1 MGTTGAKAVGRK
13 QYEVE
18 VPKAKILLVDDNR
31 DVLNSMS
38 AVLEVLDEEVLTAS
52 SANEALRHLLKH
64 DPAVI
69 VLDVMMPETDGF
81 QLAAM
86 IRQRERFK
94 HTPILFLTGL
104 GKEDRHMLQ
113 GYQAGA
119 VDYLLKP
126 VDPDVLRSKVRI
138 FVELAK
144 KNDMLQRY
152 TEMLRANSERLEE
165 ALEDTIKAKQNLEAE
180 MAERRRVQTSRDRLA
195 GQLGAM
201 PDFVSHMAEGAVTA
215 GLDGAI
221 LYCNNR
227 FGEMLNQDASE
238 LAGTSIHD
246 IISPQYR
253 EVFSAALPGAR
264 SGRITAELE
273 FVSATGELVPA
284 QVALSSFNGAEIEA
298 IAMVVTDLRDQKR
311 NERLLTEGRLARMML
326 EQAHSGMAVCDES
339 GRITLASRI
348 FHEIC
353 KENPL
358 FRDFDDVLP
367 LQVVH
372 QHTSGERRF
381 SIRDVLAGVNHKSTE
396 VLLRRHD
403 GTELPLLMTA
413 GRIQSD
419 NGAIVGGVIALFD
432 ISDRKTIEEA
442 LRRSEKLAAAGRIAG
457 ALAHEINNPLS
468 AVTNILYLL
477 ENSSLEEKLQYYV
490 SLASSELAR
499 VSHIVRNTLS
509 FYRESSKPV
518 AVSVTEVID
527 YVLEVYNRH
536 ITEKSVNIVKRYE
549 FDEVIDSFPGE
560 LRQIFSNLISNSIDA
575 LPAAGD
581 LILSVRTAVHPQT
594 KIEGVRVTIADRG
607 HGISREHRE
616 KLFEPFFTT
625 KGEKGTGL
633 GLWVTQGI
641 LQKQGGSI
649 RVRSCCDPQNSW
661 TAFSVFIPGAVH
673 AMEANMALSR
683 AQEIA

>member
-1 MGTTGAKAVGRK
+1 
-13 QYEVE
+13 
-18 VPKAKILLVDDNR
+18 
-31 DVLNSMS
+31 
-38 AVLEVLDEEVLTAS
+38 
-52 SANEALRHLLKH
+52 
-64 DPAVI
+64 
-69 VLDVMMPETDGF
+69 
-81 QLAAM
+81 
-86 IRQRERFK
+86 
-94 HTPILFLTGL
+94 
-104 GKEDRHMLQ
+104 
-113 GYQAGA
+113 
-119 VDYLLKP
+119 
-126 VDPDVLRSKVRI
+126 
-138 FVELAK
+138 
-144 KNDMLQRY
+144 
-152 TEMLRANSERLEE
+152 
-165 ALEDTIKAKQNLEAE
+165 
-180 MAERRRVQTSRDRLA
+180 
-195 GQLGAM
+195 
-201 PDFVSHMAEGAVTA
+201 
-215 GLDGAI
+215 
-221 LYCNNR
+221 
-227 FGEMLNQDASE
+227 
-238 LAGTSIHD
+238 
-246 IISPQYR
+246 
-253 EVFSAALPGAR
+253 
-264 SGRITAELE
+264 
-273 FVSATGELVPA
+273 
-284 QVALSSFNGAEIEA
+284 
-298 IAMVVTDLRDQKR
+298 
-311 NERLLTEGRLARMML
+311 
-326 EQAHSGMAVCDES
+326 MAVCDES

-348 FHEIC
+348 FQEIC

-367 LQVVH
+367 LQIVH
-372 QHTSGERRF
+372 PHTSSERKF
-381 SIRDVLAGVNHKSTE
+381 SVQDVLAGVTHKSTE
-396 VLLRRHD
+396 VRLRRHD

-419 NGAIVGGVIALFD
+419 HGEIVGGVIALFD

-518 AVSVTEVID
+518 PVSVTEVID

-536 ITEKSVNIVKRYE
+536 ISEKSLNIVKRYE
-549 FDEVIDSFPGE
+549 FEEAIDSFPGE

-575 LPAAGD
+575 LPSNGE
-581 LILSVRTAVHPQT
+581 LVLSVHEAVHPQT

-607 HGISREHRE
+607 HGISRKHRE

-649 RVRSCCDPQNSW
+649 RVRSCCDKQNSW

-673 AMEANMALSR
+673 AMQTEQLLSR

>member
-1 MGTTGAKAVGRK
+1 MATAVK
-13 QYEVE
+13 QYEVQ

-31 DVLNSMS
+31 DVLRSMT
-38 AVLEVLDEEVLTAS
+38 AVLEVLNEDILTAS
-52 SANEALRHLLKH
+52 GANEALRHLLKH
-64 DPAVI
+64 DPAVM

-86 IRQRERFK
+86 IRQREKFR

-152 TEMLRANSERLEE
+152 AEMLKSNSERLEE
-165 ALEDTIKAKQNLEAE
+165 ALADTIKAKQNLEAE

-201 PDFVSHMAEGAVTA
+201 PDFVAYMAEGAVTV
-215 GLDGAI
+215 GHDGKV
-221 LYCNNR
+221 LYCNSR
-227 FGEMLNQDASE
+227 FGEMLRKSSAE
-238 LAGTSIHD
+238 VLGESID
-246 IISPQYR
+246 SFISPAFR
-253 EVFSAALPGAR
+253 NVFSAALSEAR
-264 SGRITAELE
+264 KGRITAELE
-273 FVSATGELVPA
+273 FLSTVGEQVPA
-284 QVALSSFNGAEIEA
+284 QIAISTFNGADIA
-298 IAMVVTDLRDQKR
+298 AVAMVVTDLRSQKR
-311 NERLLTEGRLARMML
+311 NEQLLAEGRLARMML
-326 EQAHSGMAVCDES
+326 EQAHSGMAVCDEH
-339 GRITLASRI
+339 GKIILASRI

-353 KENPL
+353 RENPL
-358 FRDFDDVLP
+358 FRNFDEVLS
-367 LQVVH
+367 LQLVH
-372 QHTSGERRF
+372 PSSTEQHSF
-381 SIRDVLAGVNHKSTE
+381 SIQEVLAGTAAKSAE
-396 VLLRRHD
+396 VSLRRHD

-419 NGAIVGGVIALFD
+419 NGTIVGAVIALFD
-432 ISDRKTIEEA
+432 ISDRKAIEEA

-477 ENSSLEEKLQYYV
+477 ENANLDERLQYYV

-518 AVSVTEVID
+518 PVRITEVLD

-536 ITEKSVNIVKRYE
+536 VTDKSLKVVKRYTFNE
-549 FDEVIDSFPGE
+549 AIDSYPGE

-575 LPAAGD
+575 LPPGGE
-581 LILSVRTAVHPQT
+581 LKLSVRTCTHPMT
-594 KIEGVRVTIADRG
+594 GMEGIRVTIADKG
-607 HGISREHRE
+607 HGIPAEHRQ

-641 LQKQGGSI
+641 LHKQGGTI
-649 RVRSCCDPQNSW
+649 RVRSRVGGESSW
-661 TAFSVFIPGAVH
+661 TAFSVFIPGSVH
-673 AMEANMALSR
+673 AADEGSTLSR